1 MALQTELDTFRT
13 SWEARVGEQIA
24 AMMTGDI
31 EVLRHSGLLERAA
44 KPGDLLPHA
53 PGLVDSH
60 GAPFDL
66 ATLAAS
72 VPTIITFYRGGWCPY
87 CNIELRAYQA
97 LLPDIHAA
105 GGQLVAISPELPD
118 YSMTTAEK
126 NDLTYAVVS
135 DVGGHFAS
143 SLGIRFTLSETV
155 RPFYE
160 RAGHALPT
168 RNGDGVWALPMPATF
183 VVDKGGI
190 IAASFIEPDYR
201 RRLDPREALAALEL
215 LAAKKAA

>member
-1 MALQTELDTFRT
+1 
-13 SWEARVGEQIA
+13 
-24 AMMTGDI
+24 
-31 EVLRHSGLLERAA
+31 
-44 KPGDLLPHA
+44 
-53 PGLVDSH
+53 
-60 GAPFDL
+60 
-66 ATLAAS
+66 
-72 VPTIITFYRGGWCPY
+72 
-87 CNIELRAYQA
+87 

-118 YSMTTAEK
+118 HSMTTAEK

-201 RRLDPREALAALEL
+201 RRLDPGEALAALKL